1 MDYSKAR
8 MLGMKD
14 VDVHVVNIRTVLICP
29 NVVRSIWSDKL
40 EQKKV
45 WNILLDLA
53 GLRQV

>member
-45 WNILLDLA
+45 
-53 GLRQV
+53 